1 MLRSHQGEGLV
12 ATLAASRD
20 IDNRFLIFQL
30 KVEFLEFAER
40 NLKNLVPPGG
50 NAPPTL
56 RYQHSV
62 ILFN

>member
-1 MLRSHQGEGLV
+1 VCQYILV
-12 ATLAASRD
+12 A
-20 IDNRFLIFQL
+20 
-30 KVEFLEFAER
+30 
-40 NLKNLVPPGG
+40 PGG